1 MAINKL
7 IHFIAPSLLRYIIVG
22 FVSLTAD
29 YIVFMLLY
37 RLFDINTAVAV
48 PAGLTVGLV
57 VNFMLN
63 KLWSFNNRDHLIKQY
78 AKQVIYYLVLVII
91 NSIFTYFFI
100 ELLKTNNLLE
110 PEFSKLFAT
119 AIITLWNYVLYTKII
134 FRSDN

>member
-7 IHFIAPSLLRYIIVG
+7 IHFIAPSLLRYTIVG

-37 RLFDINTAVAV
+37 RLFGINTAIAV

-63 KLWSFNNRDHLIKQY
+63 KLWSFGNRDHLIKQY
-78 AKQVIYYLVLVII
+78 IKQVIYYIVLVII
-91 NSIFTYFFI
+91 NSVFTYFFI
-100 ELLKTNNLLE
+100 ELLRINNLLD

-119 AIITLWNYVLYTKII
+119 AITTLWNYVLYKKII